1 MTLLDSIA
9 NTNGVLIVMLKSNKN
24 KLVLMLVC
32 VLSKKTKAQHR
43 YPEKN

>member
-9 NTNGVLIVMLKSNKN
+9 NTDAVLIVMLKSNKN

-32 VLSKKTKAQHR
+32 VLSQR
-43 YPEKN
+43 N